1 MLDALWDIPD
11 LGRVGQSHGLGSA
24 VLESCLQLGGK
35 GHWVEGAQEE
45 NKVQRENKRGCAVLS
60 LLNPQSPGSPR
71 GEGAGL

>member
-1 MLDALWDIPD
+1 MPSGISLISAGWGRAMAWAL
-11 LGRVGQSHGLGSA
+11 Q
-24 VLESCLQLGGK
+24 CLHQGGK